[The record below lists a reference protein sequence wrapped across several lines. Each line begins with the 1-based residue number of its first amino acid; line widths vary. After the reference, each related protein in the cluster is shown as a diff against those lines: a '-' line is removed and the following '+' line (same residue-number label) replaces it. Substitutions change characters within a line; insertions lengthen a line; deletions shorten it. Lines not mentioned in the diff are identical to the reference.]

1 MFDSNPAT
9 NILAGDGFPNSDLVA
24 TLITYPA
31 ILPQISPWIQIWTWQ
46 IWQLYPH
53 LGMSKDRVPPNPIA
67 DNHCSPCL
75 GHPPI
80 FDKGTHFWLP
90 KNPAPRRSS
99 VWRSG
104 LRRKAKSKR
113 PNPCWPWPG
122 RPGSRPCRGR
132 FLGDFEYGWR
142 NLWLVKADLLEPGPA
157 LHQPLV
163 WAACG
168 PQHEEVEGAIS
179 CLDWVNNP
187 ETLVRSIPNT
197 RNMVHVGIFN
207 NLLRIFA
214 GDPLS

>member
-122 RPGSRPCRGR
+122 RPG
-132 FLGDFEYGWR
+132 
-142 NLWLVKADLLEPGPA
+142 KAGFPALPGPVSRGFW
-157 LHQPLV
+157 V
-163 WAACG
+163 WVEESMAC
-168 PQHEEVEGAIS
+168 QSRSFGARPGTTPTVGLS
-179 CLDWVNNP
+179 RLWAS
-187 ETLVRSIPNT
+187 TRRSWRCNFLF
-197 RNMVHVGIFN
+197 RLGQQSW
-207 NLLRIFA
+207 
-214 GDPLS
+214 DPG